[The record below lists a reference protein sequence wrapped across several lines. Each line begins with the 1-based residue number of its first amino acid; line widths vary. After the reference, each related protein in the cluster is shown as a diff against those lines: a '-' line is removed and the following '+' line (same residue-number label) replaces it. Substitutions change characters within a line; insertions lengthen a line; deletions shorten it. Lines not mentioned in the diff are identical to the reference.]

1 MKTAFKLAALALLAG
16 GAALALG
23 KSGQLA
29 EYEPGEELAGGRTT
43 VSDDGR
49 NAFSYP
55 AANLSVDRQTSFFIG
70 NSFFKKNWVEAP
82 SSTTGRDGLG
92 PHFIARSCAGCH
104 ALDGRGA
111 PPAFKDGVQTGQPVG
126 LLLRLSIPGDG
137 GKAGVVP
144 EPTYGTQINNF
155 AVKGVKPEGKI
166 RIRYREIHGQF
177 ADGTP
182 YSLRAPEYE
191 ITDLGYGP
199 LHPQTLISPRVAP
212 QVIGLGLLE
221 AIREEDILANAER
234 QGKEGKGISGR
245 PNRVWDEARKAWVIG
260 RFGWK
265 ANAGSV
271 AHQTAAAFNGDI
283 GITSVLFPVEECT
296 PAQKDCLERIAQ
308 EAQWRRQRNEKTVDV
323 DDHTLE
329 RTIFYTRTL
338 AVPERRN
345 AKDPQVLRGKR
356 IFHDAGCA
364 SCHTP
369 RYVTGE
375 LPGFPELSNQTIYP
389 YTDLLLHDMG
399 EGLADNRPDFEA
411 MGREWR
417 TPPLW
422 GLGLI
427 PTVNG
432 HSALLHDGRARNIME
447 AVLWHGGEAEGAK
460 QHVLKLDKADREA
473 LVRFLESL

>member
-221 AIREEDILANAER
+221 AIREEDILAN
-234 QGKEGKGISGR
+234 
-245 PNRVWDEARKAWVIG
+245 
-260 RFGWK
+260 
-265 ANAGSV
+265 
-271 AHQTAAAFNGDI
+271 
-283 GITSVLFPVEECT
+283 
-296 PAQKDCLERIAQ
+296 
-308 EAQWRRQRNEKTVDV
+308 
-323 DDHTLE
+323 
-329 RTIFYTRTL
+329 
-338 AVPERRN
+338 
-345 AKDPQVLRGKR
+345 
-356 IFHDAGCA
+356 
-364 SCHTP
+364 
-369 RYVTGE
+369 
-375 LPGFPELSNQTIYP
+375 
-389 YTDLLLHDMG
+389 
-399 EGLADNRPDFEA
+399 
-411 MGREWR
+411 
-417 TPPLW
+417 
-422 GLGLI
+422 
-427 PTVNG
+427 
-432 HSALLHDGRARNIME
+432 
-447 AVLWHGGEAEGAK
+447 
-460 QHVLKLDKADREA
+460 
-473 LVRFLESL
+473 